1 MNPIAH
7 FDLHPHNTFGLRAHA
22 AWGLPFTDLETL
34 QQTLQDP
41 RWNSLPR
48 LVVGGG
54 SNVLFTCDFA
64 GLVLINQLKGIRLH
78 EADDHWSLHVA
89 AVGSDPQ
96 RAGIQRF

>member
-48 LVVGGG
+48 LVLGG
-54 SNVLFTCDFA
+54 
-64 GLVLINQLKGIRLH
+64 
-78 EADDHWSLHVA
+78 A
-89 AVGSDPQ
+89 AMCCSPAISPVWC
-96 RAGIQRF
+96 